1 MRHDRDQDKNEPRVD
16 EQVPPMGAT
25 SWRATYMLTDW
36 GSWIAWFEASLRG
49 AAQPWVICVA
59 LVLTTFLLEDLAIA
73 AGAALAVQGSLSWE
87 LAIASVAGG
96 IAVGDIALYGLGL
109 AANRVPYLRRRFVL
123 ERKNW
128 VARHLENRYASAI
141 LLARV
146 IPGLR
151 LVTYTACGFFRL
163 PLGPFVGW
171 VAIAVSVWTVGL
183 MWLGATIGV
192 ALSSALGIPAPL
204 VVGVLIVVLA
214 LGLSLLRRA
223 APQPSA
229 KAAGDAP

>member
-1 MRHDRDQDKNEPRVD
+1 
-16 EQVPPMGAT
+16 
-25 SWRATYMLTDW
+25 MLTDW
-36 GSWIAWFEASLRG
+36 GTWIVWFEAALRG

-87 LAIASVAGG
+87 LAIACVGGG
-96 IAVGDIALYGLGL
+96 IAAGDIGLYGLGL

-123 ERKNW
+123 GRKNW
-128 VARHLENRYASAI
+128 VARQLEDRFGSAI

-163 PLGPFVGW
+163 PLGPFVAW
-171 VAIAVSVWTVGL
+171 VVGAVTLWTIGL
-183 MWLGATIGV
+183 MWLGATMGV
-192 ALSSALGIPAPL
+192 ALSAALGVPAPL

-214 LGLSLLRRA
+214 LGLSVLRRA
-223 APQPSA
+223 APLRVGSEGESP
-229 KAAGDAP
+229 

>member
-1 MRHDRDQDKNEPRVD
+1 M
-16 EQVPPMGAT
+16 
-25 SWRATYMLTDW
+25 
-36 GSWIAWFEASLRG
+36 RG

-87 LAIASVAGG
+87 VAIASVGGG
-96 IAVGDIALYGLGL
+96 IAVGDIGLYGLGL

-123 ERKNW
+123 GRRNW
-128 VARHLENRYASAI
+128 VARQLEDRFGSAI

-163 PLGPFVGW
+163 PLGPFVAW
-171 VAIAVSVWTVGL
+171 VAFAVTVWTVGL
-183 MWLGATIGV
+183 MWLGATMGV
-192 ALSSALGIPAPL
+192 ALSDALGVPAPL
-204 VVGVLIVVLA
+204 VVGALIVLLA
-214 LGLSLLRRA
+214 LGLSVLRRA
-223 APQPSA
+223 VRQPVG
-229 KAAGDAP
+229 AGGEPP